1 MDKLCLRG
9 KRNVKNA
16 SEGTHSN
23 KNSLSIS
30 GEERAGL
37 TFSLPHHPLED
48 VQAKRN
54 KLLRSNHPYYRNV
67 QNISGENL
75 RLLNSKI
82 LPIFGSTSATSVN
95 AHFLQCRVSRFVRV
109 LQTAIY
115 NHYFIVTHLSRI
127 SQNWFPTA
135 SGVLL
140 LVSRII
146 SLNKCNRFRYNI

>member
-1 MDKLCLRG
+1 M
-9 KRNVKNA
+9 KNA

-48 VQAKRN
+48 VQAK
-54 KLLRSNHPYYRNV
+54 KKQTTTQQSSLLQKCAKHLWREPQIIKFENSSHIWINIGYICERTLSAMSRVTLPCVSYRL
-67 QNISGENL
+67 QFTITTS
-75 RLLNSKI
+75 LLLI
-82 LPIFGSTSATSVN
+82 
-95 AHFLQCRVSRFVRV
+95 
-109 LQTAIY
+109 
-115 NHYFIVTHLSRI
+115 LSRI